1 MQEFFQRAAAGWA
14 APQDLPPV
22 SYTNLDVYKRKDQNT
37 ARVVEQVVSSARDGA
52 IILMHDIFPE
62 SVDAAF
68 QIVDRL
74 HQQGYLFVTVEQLF
88 AARCLPLE
96 AGQTYSDA
104 YP

>member
-1 MQEFFQRAAAGWA
+1 
-14 APQDLPPV
+14 
-22 SYTNLDVYKRKDQNT
+22 
-37 ARVVEQVVSSARDGA
+37 
-52 IILMHDIFPE
+52 MHDIFPE

>member
-1 MQEFFQRAAAGWA
+1 M
-14 APQDLPPV
+14 
-22 SYTNLDVYKRKDQNT
+22 
-37 ARVVEQVVSSARDGA
+37 VEQVVSSARDGA